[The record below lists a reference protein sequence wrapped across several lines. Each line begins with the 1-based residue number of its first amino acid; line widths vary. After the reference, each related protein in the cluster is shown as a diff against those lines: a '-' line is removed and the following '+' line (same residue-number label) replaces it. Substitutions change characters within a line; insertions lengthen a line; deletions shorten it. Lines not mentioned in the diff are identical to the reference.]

1 MKYIFENEE
10 ALELYYV
17 ITKEL
22 DIKLTPRDFEDEVYL
37 SEDFLMTCL
46 TEIHAIKGNKY
57 PAYHGM
63 CKYPA

>member
-22 DIKLTPRDFEDEVYL
+22 DIKMTPQDFKDEVYL
-37 SEDFLMTCL
+37 SEDFLMDCL
-46 TEIHAIKGNKY
+46 TDIYKLK
-57 PAYHGM
+57 
-63 CKYPA
+63 KDK